1 MGRPRTLKRIIAD
14 RFDSVHCTARLVL
27 VAVIVLLTGCK
38 EVLFSDL
45 DELEANQMVAVLQ
58 AADVASTRRVNAD
71 GRYELLVE
79 AAHIGASVLL
89 LQNEGLPKQ
98 KFSTL
103 GEIFADTGIVGTPF
117 EERARFMHA
126 LNQELASTISAID
139 GVREARVHIVL
150 PEQSRFDRAG
160 KEASAAVAIYY
171 RSDFEAQN
179 IVPTVKTLMAHS
191 VPELSYD
198 DVAVS
203 LFSASGAQLM
213 ISPQQSIG
221 AVEASSGSMVRRGL
235 TLQSSLTNPATLM
248 SYAVLAAALVA
259 LATMLGKLRRHFAR
273 SSGAEA
279 GGIVERD
286 EYETGA
292 KS

>member
-1 MGRPRTLKRIIAD
+1 MREIVTDQR
-14 RFDSVHCTARLVL
+14 SSARGIVSFVL
-27 VAVIVLLTGCK
+27 VAAILLLTGCK

-79 AAHIGASVLL
+79 KAHIGASVLL

-179 IVPTVKTLMAHS
+179 IVPTVKTLLAHS

-213 ISPQQSIG
+213 VNSQQSMG
-221 AVEASSGSMVRRGL
+221 AVEASPGTIRRGV
-235 TLQSSLTNPATLM
+235 TLQSSLTNPATLI
-248 SYAVLAAALVA
+248 SYAALAAALVA
-259 LATMLGKLRRHFAR
+259 FANLLNRVRRALLPRRGLGPEADEAVVRHR
-273 SSGAEA
+273 PDMG
-279 GGIVERD
+279 
-286 EYETGA
+286 T